1 MMVSMLTGVLLLIAA
16 CSAASAAAAAAA
28 AAAPAGQR
36 LFVLGGSDPRKKPLG
51 MVAAFTLD
59 ADKTNGTWE
68 TVAAMGS
75 VRASGRA
82 ASLGDS
88 VYHVGG
94 SDLADYP
101 YLNSSLRYSPA
112 DPEGGGWK
120 SVADLPCDPAHP
132 VFCPDVLGDDPSG
145 GGIADHALV
154 TLGDYLYAVGGTNG
168 TTSLSSVE
176 RYSPAKDKWEFVA
189 PMSIGRW

>member
-16 CSAASAAAAAAA
+16 CSAASAAAAAA

-101 YLNSSLRYSPA
+101 YLNSSLRR
-112 DPEGGGWK
+112 
-120 SVADLPCDPAHP
+120 
-132 VFCPDVLGDDPSG
+132 VL
-145 GGIADHALV
+145 
-154 TLGDYLYAVGGTNG
+154 
-168 TTSLSSVE
+168 
-176 RYSPAKDKWEFVA
+176 
-189 PMSIGRW
+189 